1 MSGDVAPSGGRN
13 DASVVSS
20 MTQPSLWR
28 VRDRELPLEPWLLMG
43 VVNATPDSFSDG
55 GAYRDA
61 DAAAEA
67 ALAMVEAG
75 AAIIDVGG
83 ESTRPG
89 AARVEAAEQ
98 IRRVV
103 PVIEAIRRQSAVA
116 ISIDTTLAEV
126 ARAAIDAGAE
136 IVNDV
141 SAGEEDPAILR
152 LAASRGCGVVL
163 MHRRAA
169 PPEDSF
175 SDRYAK
181 APEYRDVSGDVQAAL
196 LSRVAIAEAAGVDPA
211 SIAIDPGLGFGK
223 SVEQNFALIARL
235 GELVSLG
242 RPVLVGASRKSFIGA
257 VSGEPDPVRRVAG
270 SVVAAVAAWSAGARI
285 IRTHDAAETRQG
297 LEVAAAI
304 LRAERVEA

>member
-1 MSGDVAPSGGRN
+1 MSEHVPPSGERPES
-13 DASVVSS
+13 AAVAAVV
-20 MTQPSLWR
+20 PARWR
-28 VRDRELPLEPWLLMG
+28 VRDRDLPLEPWLLMG

-61 DAAAEA
+61 GAAAEA
-67 ALAMVEAG
+67 ALALVEAG

-103 PVIEAIRRQSAVA
+103 PVIEAIRRRSDVA
-116 ISIDTTLAEV
+116 ISIDTTLADV
-126 ARAAIDAGAE
+126 AQAAIEAGAE

-141 SAGEEDPAILR
+141 SAGEEDPGILR
-152 LAASRGCGVVL
+152 LAASRGCGLVL
-163 MHRRAA
+163 MHRLAA

-181 APEYRDVSGDVQAAL
+181 PPTYHDVVGDVQAAL

-223 SVEQNFALIARL
+223 SVEQNFALVARL
-235 GELVSLG
+235 SELVSLG

-257 VSGEPDPVRRVAG
+257 VTGESDPVRRVAG

-285 IRTHDAAETRQG
+285 IRTHDVAATRQG

>member
-1 MSGDVAPSGGRN
+1 MSERIAGSHERGASPSTLP
-13 DASVVSS
+13 AW
-20 MTQPSLWR
+20 WR
-28 VRDRELPLEPWLLMG
+28 VRGRDLRLEPWLLMG

-61 DAAAEA
+61 NAAADAA
-67 ALAMVEAG
+67 LSMVEAG

-89 AARVEAAEQ
+89 ATRVEASEQ
-98 IRRVV
+98 IRRVI
-103 PVIEAIRRQSAVA
+103 PVIEAIRRRSDVA
-116 ISIDTTLAEV
+116 ISIDTTLAGV
-126 ARAAIDAGAE
+126 AQAAIEAGAE

-141 SAGEEDPAILR
+141 SAGGEDPAILR
-152 LAASRGCGVVL
+152 LAASRGCGLVL
-163 MHRRAA
+163 MHRLAA

-181 APEYRDVSGDVQAAL
+181 PPAYRDVVDDVQAAL
-196 LSRVAIAEAAGVDPA
+196 LARVAIAEAAGVDPA

-242 RPVLVGASRKSFIGA
+242 RPVLLGASRKSFIGA
-257 VSGEPDPVRRVAG
+257 VTGESEPFRRVTG

-285 IRTHDAAETRQG
+285 VRTHDVAETRQG

-304 LRAERVEA
+304 LRVERISE